1 MINKLE
7 KLHDDIKKQNIRLR
21 EKIKELQEK
30 TAKNILR
37 QRERRIN
44 NLKKLNARISE
55 IEVMLKK
62 GKSYAEVGKQLGIS
76 RQRVHQLIT
85 RGNKLK

>member
-1 MINKLE
+1 MKNKLK

>member
-1 MINKLE
+1 MKNELE

>member
-1 MINKLE
+1 MKNKLE

>member
-1 MINKLE
+1 MKNKLE
-7 KLHDDIKKQNIRLR
+7 KLHDDIKKQNIRLQK
-21 EKIKELQEK
+21 KIKELQEK

>member
-1 MINKLE
+1 MTNKLE
-7 KLHDDIKKQNIRLR
+7 KLHDDIKKQNIRLQK
-21 EKIKELQEK
+21 KIKELQEK
-30 TAKNILR
+30 TAENILR

>member
-7 KLHDDIKKQNIRLR
+7 KLHDDIKKQNIRLQK
-21 EKIKELQEK
+21 KIKELQEK